1 MNLFG
6 MLAVSGSALTAERQR
21 AEVVTSN
28 MANMETTRTP
38 EGGPYRRQLVVFRS
52 RRMPQFPALL
62 AGFGNVSAR
71 GVRVDQV
78 IADAK
83 PPLERFQ
90 PGHPDAD
97 AKGYVSYPAVD
108 PVEETADLMG
118 AVRAYELNA
127 SAVQSTKTM
136 IQQSLDLLR

>member
-1 MNLFG
+1 
-6 MLAVSGSALTAERQR
+6 
-21 AEVVTSN
+21 
-28 MANMETTRTP
+28 
-38 EGGPYRRQLVVFRS
+38 VVFRT

-62 AGFGNVSAR
+62 AGFGNVSVR

-78 IADAK
+78 IADAR
-83 PPLERFQ
+83 PPLERYQ

-108 PVEETADLMG
+108 PVEETADLLD

>member
-28 MANMETTRTP
+28 MANMETTRTQ

-62 AGFGNVSAR
+62 AGSGNVSAR

-83 PPLERFQ
+83 PPLQRYE

-108 PVEETADLMG
+108 PVEETADLLG